1 MKFKFFQNFQKE
13 GLEGI
18 DGQIKVLS
26 IPGVTK
32 ENVGMFSKKDLE
44 YLQGRWHPEE
54 KPPVYIDRNK
64 IEWKTVEAG
73 DTRSGFGSMT
83 YAEKEQVD
91 AIEPCPCCCCSKG
104 IRDKGTLTLS
114 IIAIKPPAELY
125 PNREKR
131 IAEIERQLREGMEQA
146 LRELR
151 EKHDGRD

>member
-18 DGQIKVLS
+18 DGQIKVLE

-32 ENVGMFSKKDLE
+32 ENVGMFSQKDLE
-44 YLQGRWHPEE
+44 YLWGRCHPEE

-64 IEWKTVEAG
+64 IEWKTMETG

-83 YAEKEQVD
+83 YAEKEQID

-104 IRDKGTLTLS
+104 IRDKKTLTLS
-114 IIAIKPPAELY
+114 IIAIKPPAELF
-125 PNREKR
+125 PNRERR
-131 IAEIERQLREGMEQA
+131 IAEIERQLREGLEKAIEA
-146 LRELR
+146 LW
-151 EKHDGRD
+151 KKQS